1 MKLDHGAIG
10 NGRVLA
16 LVGPDSSV
24 DWLCLP
30 RFDYKYEQP
39 ATGNEATG
47 NRQPVTG
54 TGNRRLPRPV

>member
-1 MKLDHGAIG
+1 MKLDHGAID

-30 RFDYKYEQP
+30 RFDYNYEL
-39 ATGNEATG
+39 TGNRQAATG
-47 NRQPVTG
+47 NR
-54 TGNRRLPRPV
+54 